1 MNGPPT
7 VLLRVKGAREQTAM
21 RQLHEARAAVAR
33 AQQQLDAKREEY
45 QRYRAWRPQRERELY
60 DEIQNQQVSLADLDE
75 LKAKVVQLRD
85 REQALLDEVGALERA
100 LDAAGQAQRE
110 AHAAWLAAQREVQK
124 VEELLAD
131 WQARA
136 QRQGE
141 RLAELEL
148 EEFTRPGRA
157 AGH

>member
-21 RQLHEARAAVAR
+21 RHLRAARAAVAR
-33 AQQQLDAKREEY
+33 AQQELDAKREECA
-45 QRYRAWRPQRERELY
+45 RYRAWRPQRERELY
-60 DEIQNQQVSLADLDE
+60 DEIQNQVVSLADLEE
-75 LKAKVVQLRD
+75 LKAKIVQLRE
-85 REQALLDEVGALERA
+85 REQGLMEEVGELERA
-100 LDAAGQAQRE
+100 LEAAVQAQHE
-110 AHAAWLAAQREVQK
+110 AHAAWQAAQREVEK

-131 WQARA
+131 WRVRE

-141 RLAELEL
+141 RQAELEL
-148 EEFTRPGRA
+148 EEFTGPGRA